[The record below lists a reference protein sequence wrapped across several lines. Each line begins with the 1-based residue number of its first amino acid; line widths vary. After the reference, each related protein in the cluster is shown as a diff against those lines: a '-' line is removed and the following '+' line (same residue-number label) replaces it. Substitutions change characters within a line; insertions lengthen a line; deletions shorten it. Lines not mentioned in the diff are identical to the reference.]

1 MHFKKSGIL
10 VGLAVFGI
18 TASAYGFFWTES
30 PSAEKPSSKSQASKS
45 ASAPIDKA
53 AFSFEITDIKRDGNI
68 VSFTIPENARALEK
82 KADAVV
88 LSGLYTGGKNKDDC
102 PVVQS
107 TDVSKSVENYS
118 PISGKARVSADFDGE
133 AMAKAAEKSGC
144 LLINDPS

>member
-10 VGLAVFGI
+10 IGLLVFGM
-18 TASAYGFFWTES
+18 AAGAYGFFWAEN
-30 PSAEKPSSKSQASKS
+30 PSLQKSGSKPRTDD
-45 ASAPIDKA
+45 SAPIDKA
-53 AFSFEITDIKRDGNI
+53 AFAFEITDIRRDGNI

-88 LSGLYTGGKNKDDC
+88 LSGLYTGGRNKDDC

-107 TDVSKSVENYS
+107 DAVSKSVEKYS
-118 PISGKARVSADFDGE
+118 PMSGKARVSANFEDED
-133 AMAKAAEKSGC
+133 MAKAAEASGC